1 MKPTTAPDPNVALDL
16 IPDHVALLFTNTK
29 ALRSRYEEL
38 RRRVISAAECAY
50 SAGYSKFDIQNARS
64 AAGAMAIAI
73 GEEMA
78 KLQAVLQALEASP
91 EFIEAEKV
99 IAPLLEQRAKL
110 ASAKQAR
117 LDELS
122 RKASAANAVLE
133 KTQADLAGKA
143 LTDPAIIAARESAD
157 AAAEELR
164 NAQSE

>member
-1 MKPTTAPDPNVALDL
+1 
-16 IPDHVALLFTNTK
+16 
-29 ALRSRYEEL
+29 
-38 RRRVISAAECAY
+38 
-50 SAGYSKFDIQNARS
+50 
-64 AAGAMAIAI
+64 MAIAI

-78 KLQAVLQALEASP
+78 KLQAVLQVLEASQ

-99 IAPLLEQRAKL
+99 IAPLLEQRAKI

-122 RKASAANAVLE
+122 RKASTANAVLE
-133 KTQADLAGKA
+133 KTKADLAGKA